1 MKKAL
6 FLAFLAFA
14 PLVLLAGCAQSAS
27 ESAEL
32 SGEASALTDIAG
44 HPAEAAILEG
54 LRRGLYDAPSDG
66 LFHPD
71 EPVTGAEFVTA
82 LWNLAGRPDADSS
95 ALENQVRAASAA
107 ALSWMTRNGLLDSAA
122 FASDEPITRQDAM
135 KILYAYNGGVSGPE
149 AMLTGIYD
157 AAFTDSSQIPAG
169 GKPSL
174 YWGFYNVL
182 ILEPEPDKIAPFGA
196 VSRGDMAAML
206 IRYMD
211 DFQSEPPTT

>member
-32 SGEASALTDIAG
+32 LGEASALTDIAG
-44 HPAEAAILEG
+44 HPAEAAILES
-54 LRRGLYDAPSDG
+54 LRRGLCDAPSDG

-82 LWNLAGRPDADSS
+82 LWNLAGRPDAG
-95 ALENQVRAASAA
+95 
-107 ALSWMTRNGLLDSAA
+107 ALSWAEGNGLLDSGA